1 MVTRPLNLRRITI
14 VALAVAIMALTGIGI
29 YHNAYRNSTTSAKA
43 VVVEWTPNH
52 AKYCSAVLGLPE
64 IWQGA
69 VHKPVT
75 AVWELTYLEDSA
87 VYSPTRQLHTQIS
100 AMAVAFANLIGDPS
114 GLRVFARH
122 PEWAPTGIVSTDP
135 KVLAFLK
142 SLAPYDTVKATPL
155 TDASRKCVTFS
166 PGTPNNVIDAVSSAT
181 TAYYLNVASGDT
193 NAATIYQY
201 EASVPRGVGEHVV
214 AYGTDAKFIFD
225 TGNAVCVT
233 LPAPSDP
240 PPTVVSC
247 HDAGA
252 GAG

>member
-1 MVTRPLNLRRITI
+1 MVTRPLNMRRITI
-14 VALAVAIMALTGIGI
+14 VALAVAIVALTGIGI
-29 YHNAYRNSTTSAKA
+29 YHNAYRNGAPSAKSVAA
-43 VVVEWTPNH
+43 VWTPNH

-87 VYSPTRQLHTQIS
+87 VYAPTRQLHTQIS

-155 TDASRKCVTFS
+155 TDASRTCVDFA
-166 PGTPNNVIDAVSSAT
+166 PGTPNNVIDAVSAAT

-193 NAATIYQY
+193 SPATIDQY
-201 EASVPRGVGEHVV
+201 EARVTGGTGEHVV
-214 AYGTDAKFIFD
+214 VNGSDAKFIFG
-225 TGNAVCVT
+225 TGKAVCVT

-247 HDAGA
+247 HNASA
-252 GAG
+252 R